1 MSVSLFYGLGSF
13 HYPQKPQHFVL
24 CYQLPQFQI
33 TGSSGAISLGVSY
46 LLVEVLRATFHK
58 ISFLLNPC
66 FFFFQLHNPQLWIQ
80 LKTTHV
86 CFLQFFF
93 QYITENLGQYCRFF
107 LSSSGEL
114 WAIPFDVLH
123 TSSFLE
129 FIAVEVP
136 CAGCD
141 KPLDHLL
148 LVIYRYLSTSISG
161 S

>member
-1 MSVSLFYGLGSF
+1 MDSVKNNTCLF
-13 HYPQKPQHFVL
+13 
-24 CYQLPQFQI
+24 
-33 TGSSGAISLGVSY
+33 SSV
-46 LLVEVLRATFHK
+46 
-58 ISFLLNPC
+58 
-66 FFFFQLHNPQLWIQ
+66 
-80 LKTTHV
+80 
-86 CFLQFFF
+86 FF

-141 KPLDHLL
+141 KPLDHSL